1 MAVARAEARRG
12 DRVDDVQHQE
22 IITEEFTKPAEG
34 LPRRLPRMIRRF
46 CLIAVLGAALLAT
59 GCDDK
64 KDQAKLAPSAS
75 SLASSAPPP
84 SAKAMK
90 FVIDAKSETTLS
102 LEAPQEKIKAK
113 TDGAAGALDVDLMN
127 VANSRG
133 DIKIDLTTITTAT
146 FPDEAKNKAQTGH
159 ARTWLEVSDG
169 EDGKLD
175 EKVKEQN
182 RYAVYAIR
190 SIENPSATDVT
201 KIAPTK
207 DGGDDVRT
215 MSMTTK
221 GELLVHGHKVDREAE
236 VEVSFHYDP
245 GAAADK
251 PKSLTVKSKKP
262 FRVVLAEHD
271 IKPRDGFGKIAK
283 GSFSLLGTKVA
294 ENADIS
300 LDLRAKPQS

>member
-1 MAVARAEARRG
+1 
-12 DRVDDVQHQE
+12 
-22 IITEEFTKPAEG
+22 
-34 LPRRLPRMIRRF
+34 MIRALVTGF
-46 CLIAVLGAALLAT
+46 AVTTCVGLGLASLA

-64 KDQAKLAPSAS
+64 KGPALAPSAS
-75 SLASSAPPP
+75 ALASSTPPA
-84 SAKAMK
+84 SAMATR
-90 FVIDAKSETTLS
+90 FAIDPKSETTLS

-113 TDGAAGALDVDLMN
+113 TNAAAGTLDIDLKN
-127 VANSRG
+127 VASSRG
-133 DIKIDLTTITTAT
+133 EVKIDLSTLTTSTFGVESKDKSQTT
-146 FPDEAKNKAQTGH
+146 H
-159 ARTWLEVSDG
+159 ARTWLEVADG

-201 KIAPTK
+201 KVAPTK
-207 DGGDDVRT
+207 DGADEVRT
-215 MSMTTK
+215 ITMTTK
-221 GELLVHGHKVDREAE
+221 GELLVHGHKVDREGE
-236 VEVSFHYDP
+236 VEVGFRYDP

-251 PKSLTVKSKKP
+251 PKAVTVKSKKP

-271 IKPRDGFGKIAK
+271 VKPRDGFGKIAK